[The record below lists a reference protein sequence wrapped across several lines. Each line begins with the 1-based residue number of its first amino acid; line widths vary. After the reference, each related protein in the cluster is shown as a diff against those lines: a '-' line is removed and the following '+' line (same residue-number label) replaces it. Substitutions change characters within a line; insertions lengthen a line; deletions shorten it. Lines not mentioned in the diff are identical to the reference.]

1 MSPGASA
8 DELTLPGRNTGYR
21 NYDPSHPCTRCWDK
35 YSKPYAGP
43 ITYAPWAASSPSS
56 SSSTTLQRPL
66 PVFSAP
72 QAALHQQS
80 ASWSGQGLPTN
91 AGLSRSATTSRV
103 SQASSNGYPG
113 ASARVVPIAGGVL
126 PMSPYLDRLGGVSGR
141 SMFPPPSWPAPGGGS
156 VMSPASGNAV
166 VYPPG
171 DPRIGGRLCWRCGG
185 RGKTSFLIFDEET
198 CSICGGVGRT
208 FV

>member
-1 MSPGASA
+1 MQPGTST
-8 DELTLPGRNTGYR
+8 DEFHLPGRNTGYR
-21 NYDPSHPCTRCWDK
+21 NYDPSHPCARCWDK
-35 YSKPYAGP
+35 YAKPYTGA
-43 ITYAPWAASSPSS
+43 ITYAPWTVDGQASS
-56 SSSTTLQRPL
+56 SSSTFQRPL
-66 PVFSAP
+66 PVFRAP
-72 QAALHQQS
+72 QAALHQPS
-80 ASWSGQGLPTN
+80 ASWSGPLSTN

-103 SQASSNGYPG
+103 SQNNAAYPG

-126 PMSPYLDRLGGVSGR
+126 PMSSYLDRLGGVGGR
-141 SMFPPPSWPAPGGGS
+141 TVFPPPSWPPPGGGS
-156 VMSPASGNAV
+156 ALPPSSGNAV

-185 RGKTSFLIFDEET
+185 RGKTSFLIFDEEM